1 MTVEREKSLNGI
13 EEWTKLLSHYKLSVI
28 HIEGI
33 GNCLATHSM
42 IQVVAKKSTRYM
54 LCIEMGWYTTNTD
67 ERHVYS
73 LIPINRLDMLVYPTS
88 LFQILGGLMPY
99 LRYLCLLAHSGVQRI
114 Y

>member
-1 MTVEREKSLNGI
+1 
-13 EEWTKLLSHYKLSVI
+13 
-28 HIEGI
+28 
-33 GNCLATHSM
+33 
-42 IQVVAKKSTRYM
+42 M

-99 LRYLCLLAHSGVQRI
+99 LRYLCLLAYSGVQHILRCVFDLFSSSLYTLLVRSCYCELVHNFLHFMHI
-114 Y
+114 YYMRDYSTLHLDTE